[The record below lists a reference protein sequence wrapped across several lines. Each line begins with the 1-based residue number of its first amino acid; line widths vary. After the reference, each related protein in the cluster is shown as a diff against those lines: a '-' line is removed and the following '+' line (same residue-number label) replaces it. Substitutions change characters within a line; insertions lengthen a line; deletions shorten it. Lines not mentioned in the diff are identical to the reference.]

1 MEVWKFIF
9 LSKWVICRFHVN
21 HHLTHGD
28 RFQQFD
34 EQCAN
39 HQGYGVDCAG
49 VTIFGHH
56 FQLPLWFEN
65 PDEMIDFKVEL

>member
-1 MEVWKFIF
+1 MEKNG
-9 LSKWVICRFHVN
+9 SKQV
-21 HHLTHGD
+21 
-28 RFQQFD
+28 
-34 EQCAN
+34 

-65 PDEMIDFKVEL
+65 PDEMVDFKVEL